1 MGTFWQGLSDL
12 FSGRK
17 TKKKHRRRQTP
28 AGAARRP
35 DAAPDPDSEL
45 QAVPEG
51 GEDPAGNLSPG
62 PKEYPM
68 TPERAEL
75 IRQAMDVHRAKQQML
90 ASLPEAQRHK
100 LALLAHFMLS
110 GQGRQDKS

>member
-1 MGTFWQGLSDL
+1 MT
-12 FSGRK
+12 
-17 TKKKHRRRQTP
+17 
-28 AGAARRP
+28 AARRP
-35 DAAPDPDSEL
+35 GAAPDPDSEL

-51 GEDPAGNLSPG
+51 GKDPAGNLSPG
-62 PKEYPM
+62 PKEYTM

-75 IRQAMDVHRAKQQML
+75 IRQAMDVYRAKQQML